1 MHQKMAVLI
10 KNILEAFQP
19 AKEISDPERFSG
31 RKKQLEQGAELLLS
45 SDHIFIHGNRGIGK
59 SSLARQLAIIAS
71 GKNDLLKSIGS
82 DLANEKF
89 DFVTCLFVR
98 DSSVRNINQLLY
110 RLLIDESALAQW
122 SGFLGLGEVGAY
134 DLDGELNPRL
144 VSDFWQRVSKI
155 SALTENGLAIF
166 VDEFELIDDHSG
178 FASLIK
184 ANPAKCVFVVTGI
197 GKTEQELVRDH
208 ESIKRQLST
217 GTLRVPNMTEE
228 ELSIIISKAQDYLS
242 NEITFEIEAVQN
254 LVKLV
259 GGHPYLL
266 HLIGK
271 QALRVAFQKKK
282 SSISQDLIDEA
293 LKQIVTESI
302 DGSLESRYLKTIGS
316 SKNREKFLR
325 IIALQKDDVVS
336 TGTIY
341 PEAEAQ
347 DIDNPSYWLGELQ
360 KEAYGSELE
369 KVSDQYYK
377 ITDPLFKAYISATPA
392 RLETTTEEAPEEIS
406 DTKLSL
412 VHVSDLHFGS
422 NHYFDNLPI
431 FGDHVPEADKPS
443 LQKYLIDSLAHSYGP
458 ADFLAVTGDL
468 TQMALTSEFKKA
480 SSFITSVA
488 QNLSGGVSN
497 WSKSIAIIPGNHD
510 VNWDMKRADPDA
522 RYAGF
527 TPYIRFRNSLGYSID
542 NQVEPERLYEVHD
555 LTEKWNCVI
564 VGFNSCVL
572 EGPDDHRGYIG
583 ESQFQNALEEV
594 EALCGTSK
602 PLKIAMLHHHLV
614 PVNSIESST
623 EKPEYILQDAGY
635 IKSELLRNNFNIV
648 LHGHR
653 HHGHEELIN
662 QDGDKGGK
670 LLIVGCGS
678 TGVNINERGSQAMQY
693 NRLSIRRKKG
703 SDTVVVSV
711 ARYIFETNR
720 RKFYQSEDHKVK
732 TFSLEIL

>member
-1 MHQKMAVLI
+1 LD
-10 KNILEAFQP
+10 AFQP
-19 AKEISDPERFSG
+19 AKEISDPQRFSG

-71 GKNDLLKSIGS
+71 GQNDLLKSIGS
-82 DLANEKF
+82 NLADECF
-89 DFVTCLFVR
+89 DYVTCFFVR

-110 RLLIDESALAQW
+110 RLLVDESALAQW
-122 SGFLGLGEVGAY
+122 SSLLGLDELGVY
-134 DLDGELNPRL
+134 DLDGELNPKL
-144 VSDFWQRVSKI
+144 VSDFWHRVSKI
-155 SALTENGLAIF
+155 SELAQDGIAIF
-166 VDEFELIDDHSG
+166 IDEFELIEDHSG

-184 ANPAKCVFVVTGI
+184 ANPAKCIFVVTGI

-217 GTLRVPNMTEE
+217 GTLRVPNMSEE
-228 ELSIIISKAQDYLS
+228 ELSIIISKAQEYLS
-242 NEITFEIEAVQN
+242 NEITFDIGAVQN

-259 GGHPYLL
+259 SGHPYLL

-271 QALRVAFQKKK
+271 ETLKIAFSKKK
-282 SSISQDLIDEA
+282 ASVSQELIDEA
-293 LKQIVTESI
+293 LQNIVKNNI
-302 DGSLESRYLKTIGS
+302 DTFLESRYLKVIGS
-316 SKNREKFLR
+316 SRNREKLLR
-325 IIALQKDDVVS
+325 IIALQKEEIVS
-336 TGTIY
+336 AAAIY

-347 DIDNPSYWLGELQ
+347 GIDTPPYWFGELQ

-377 ITDPLFKAYISATPA
+377 ITDPLFKAYISATPP
-392 RLETTTEEAPEEIS
+392 RLESGSSKESEETLEM
-406 DTKLSL
+406 KLSL
-412 VHVSDLHFGS
+412 VHLSDLHFGS

-431 FGDHVPEADKPS
+431 SGDHVPEADKPS
-443 LQKYLIDSLAHSYGP
+443 LQKYVIESLSQSYAPG
-458 ADFLAVTGDL
+458 DFLAVTGDL
-468 TQMALTSEFKKA
+468 TQMALTPEFNKA
-480 SSFITSVA
+480 ASFISAVA
-488 QNLSGGVSN
+488 QTLSGGVSA
-497 WSKSIAIIPGNHD
+497 WSKSIAVIPGNHD

-527 TPYIRFRNSLGYSID
+527 TPYIRFRNSLGLSID
-542 NQVEPERLYEVHD
+542 NQVEPERLYEVHNLID
-555 LTEKWNCVI
+555 KWNCII

-594 EALCGTSK
+594 NALCQSSK
-602 PLKIAMLHHHLV
+602 PLKIAMLHHHLISV
-614 PVNSIESST
+614 DSLEANT
-623 EKPEYILQDAGY
+623 RKPDLILQDAAY

-662 QDGDKGGK
+662 QGGDSGGK

-693 NRLSIRRKKG
+693 NRLSIRRQKG
-703 SDTVVVSV
+703 SDTVAVSV
-711 ARYIFETNR
+711 ARYFFDTVR
-720 RKFYQSEDHKVK
+720 RKFYQSEDHKAK
-732 TFSLEIL
+732 TFSFEVL

>member
-1 MHQKMAVLI
+1 MHHKVAVLI
-10 KNILEAFQP
+10 RNILEAFQP

-71 GKNDLLKSIGS
+71 GKNDLLKKIGS
-82 DLANEKF
+82 VLADEKF
-89 DFVTCLFVR
+89 DFVTCFFVR

-122 SGFLGLGEVGAY
+122 SGLVGLDEVGVY
-134 DLDGELNPRL
+134 ELDGELNPKL
-144 VSDFWQRVSKI
+144 VSDFWHRVSKI
-155 SALTENGLAIF
+155 AALAENGLAIF
-166 VDEFELIDDHSG
+166 IDEFELIEDHSG

-184 ANPAKCVFVVTGI
+184 ANPAQCLFVVTGI
-197 GKTEQELVRDH
+197 GKTEQDLVRDH
-208 ESIKRQLST
+208 ESIKRQLSA
-217 GTLRVPNMTEE
+217 GTLRVPNMSEE
-228 ELSIIISKAQDYLS
+228 ELSVIVSKAQECLS

-259 GGHPYLL
+259 SGHPYLL

-271 QALRVAFQKKK
+271 EALRVAFQKKK
-282 SSISQDLIDEA
+282 SSISQELIDEA
-293 LKQIVTESI
+293 LQKIVSESI
-302 DGSLESRYLKTIGS
+302 DSSLESRYLKTVGS
-316 SKNREKFLR
+316 SRVREKFLR
-325 IIALQKDDVVS
+325 IIALQKEDVVY
-336 TGTIY
+336 TGAIY

-347 DIDNPSYWLGELQ
+347 GIDNPSYWLGELQ

-392 RLETTTEEAPEEIS
+392 RLETNVEEEPEEAS
-406 DTKLSL
+406 DIKLSL
-412 VHVSDLHFGS
+412 LHVSDLHFGS

-431 FGDHVPEADKPS
+431 YGDHVPATDKPS
-443 LQKYLIDSLAHSYGP
+443 LQKYLIDSLSNSYGP

-468 TQMALTSEFKKA
+468 TQMALTSEFNKA
-480 SSFITSVA
+480 SAFITAVA
-488 QNLSGGVSN
+488 QNLSGGVSS
-497 WSKSIAIIPGNHD
+497 WSKNIAIIPGNHD
-510 VNWDMKRADPDA
+510 VNWGMKKADPEA

-527 TPYIRFRNSLGYSID
+527 TPYIRFRNSLGHSID

-555 LTEKWNCVI
+555 LIERWNCII

-594 EALCGTSK
+594 NALCGNAK
-602 PLKIAMLHHHLV
+602 PLKIAMLHHHLI
-614 PVNSIESST
+614 PVDSIEANT
-623 EKPEYILQDAGY
+623 RQPDYILQDAGY
-635 IKSELLRNNFNIV
+635 IKSELLRNKFHIV

-662 QDGDKGGK
+662 QSGDDGGK

-678 TGVNINERGSQAMQY
+678 TGVNIGERGSQAIQY

-703 SDTVVVSV
+703 SDTVAVSV
-711 ARYIFETNR
+711 ARYIFEPNR
-720 RKFYQSEDHKVK
+720 RRFYQSEDHKAK
-732 TFSLEIL
+732 TFSFEIL

>member
-1 MHQKMAVLI
+1 MAVAI

-45 SDHIFIHGNRGIGK
+45 CDHIFIHGNRGIGK

-71 GKNDLLKSIGS
+71 GKNDLLKSIES
-82 DLANEKF
+82 DLANETF
-89 DFVTCLFVR
+89 DFVTCFFVR

-122 SGFLGLGEVGAY
+122 SGLLGLDEVGVY
-134 DLDGELNPRL
+134 ELEGELNPKL
-144 VSDFWQRVSKI
+144 VSDFWQRVSLI

-166 VDEFELIDDHSG
+166 IDEFELIDDHSG

-259 GGHPYLL
+259 SGHPYLL

-293 LKQIVTESI
+293 LQQIVTDSI
-302 DGSLESRYLKTIGS
+302 DSSLESRYLKTIGS
-316 SKNREKFLR
+316 SRVRERFLR

-347 DIDNPSYWLGELQ
+347 GIDNPPYWLGELQ

-392 RLETTTEEAPEEIS
+392 RLEAVTEEEPEEIS
-406 DTKLSL
+406 DMRLSL
-412 VHVSDLHFGS
+412 VHVSDLHFGA
-422 NHYFDNLPI
+422 NHYFDSLPI
-431 FGDHVPEADKPS
+431 AGDHVPEADKPS
-443 LQKYLIDSLAHSYGP
+443 LQKYLIDSLAQSYGP

-480 SSFITSVA
+480 SACITSVA
-488 QNLSGGVSN
+488 QSLSGGVSN
-497 WSKSIAIIPGNHD
+497 WSKNIAIIPGNHD
-510 VNWDMKRADPDA
+510 VNWDMKRADPEA

-527 TPYIRFRNSLGYSID
+527 TPYIRFRNSLGYGID

-555 LTEKWNCVI
+555 LVEKWNCVI

-594 EALCGTSK
+594 NALCKGTK
-602 PLKIAMLHHHLV
+602 PLKIAMLHHHLI
-614 PVNSIESST
+614 PVDSLEANI
-623 EKPEYILQDAGY
+623 KRPEYILQDAGY
-635 IKSELLRNNFNIV
+635 IKSELLRNGFNIV

-662 QDGDKGGK
+662 QQGDGGGQ

-678 TGVNINERGSQAMQY
+678 TGVNINERGSQAIQY

-703 SDTVVVSV
+703 TDNVVVSV
-711 ARYIFETNR
+711 ARYIFDSNR

-732 TFSLEIL
+732 TFSLALL

>member
-1 MHQKMAVLI
+1 MAVLI
-10 KNILEAFQP
+10 RNILDAFQP
-19 AKEISDPERFSG
+19 AKEISDPQRFSG
-31 RKKQLEQGAELLLS
+31 RKQQLEQGAELLLS

-71 GKNDLLKSIGS
+71 GQNDLLKSIGS
-82 DLANEKF
+82 NLADECF
-89 DFVTCLFVR
+89 DYVTCFFVR

-110 RLLIDESALAQW
+110 RLLVDESALAQW
-122 SGFLGLGEVGAY
+122 SSLLGLDELGVY
-134 DLDGELNPRL
+134 DLDGELNPKL
-144 VSDFWQRVSKI
+144 VSDFWHRVSKI
-155 SALTENGLAIF
+155 SELAKDGLAIF
-166 VDEFELIDDHSG
+166 IDEFELIENHSG

-217 GTLRVPNMTEE
+217 GTLRVPNMSEE
-228 ELSIIISKAQDYLS
+228 ELSIIISKAQEYLS
-242 NEITFEIEAVQN
+242 NEITFDIGAVQN
-254 LVKLV
+254 LVELV
-259 GGHPYLL
+259 SGHPYLL

-271 QALRVAFQKKK
+271 ETLKIAFSKKK
-282 SSISQDLIDEA
+282 ASVSQELIDEA
-293 LKQIVTESI
+293 LQNIVKNNI
-302 DGSLESRYLKTIGS
+302 DSFLESRYLKVIGS
-316 SKNREKFLR
+316 SRNREKLLR
-325 IIALQKDDVVS
+325 IIALQKEEIVS
-336 TGTIY
+336 AAAIY

-347 DIDNPSYWLGELQ
+347 GIDTPSYWFGELQ

-392 RLETTTEEAPEEIS
+392 RLEAGSGKESEETFEM
-406 DTKLSL
+406 KLSL
-412 VHVSDLHFGS
+412 VHLSDLHFGS

-431 FGDHVPEADKPS
+431 SGDHVPEADKPS
-443 LQKYLIDSLAHSYGP
+443 LQKYVIESLSQSYAPG
-458 ADFLAVTGDL
+458 DFLAVTGDL
-468 TQMALTSEFKKA
+468 TQMALTPEFNKA
-480 SSFITSVA
+480 ASFISAVA
-488 QNLSGGVSN
+488 QTLSGGVSA
-497 WSKSIAIIPGNHD
+497 WSKSIAVIPGNHD

-527 TPYIRFRNSLGYSID
+527 TPYIRFRNSLGLSID

-555 LTEKWNCVI
+555 LIDKWNCII

-594 EALCGTSK
+594 NALCKSSK
-602 PLKIAMLHHHLV
+602 PLKIAMLHHHLISV
-614 PVNSIESST
+614 DSLEANT
-623 EKPEYILQDAGY
+623 RKPDLILQDAAY

-662 QDGDKGGK
+662 QGGDSGGK

-693 NRLSIRRKKG
+693 NRLSIRRQKG
-703 SDTVVVSV
+703 SDTVAVSV
-711 ARYIFETNR
+711 ARYLFDTVR
-720 RKFYQSEDHKVK
+720 RK
-732 TFSLEIL
+732 ILSIRRS

>member
-1 MHQKMAVLI
+1 MAVLI
-10 KNILEAFQP
+10 RNILDAFQP
-19 AKEISDPERFSG
+19 AKEISDPQRFSG

-45 SDHIFIHGNRGIGK
+45 NDHIFIHGNRGIGK

-71 GKNDLLKSIGS
+71 GKNDLLTSIGS
-82 DLANEKF
+82 DLAGEKF
-89 DFVTCLFVR
+89 DFVTCFFVR
-98 DSSVRNINQLLY
+98 DASVRNINQLLY

-122 SGFLGLGEVGAY
+122 SNLLGLDELGVY
-134 DLDGELNPRL
+134 DLDGELNPKL

-155 SALTENGLAIF
+155 SELAENGLAIF
-166 VDEFELIDDHSG
+166 IDEFELIEDHSG

-184 ANPAKCVFVVTGI
+184 ANPARCVFVVTGI

-217 GTLRVPNMTEE
+217 GTLRVPNMSEE
-228 ELSIIISKAQDYLS
+228 ELSIIVAKAQEYLS
-242 NEITFEIEAVQN
+242 GEITFEIAAVHN
-254 LVKLV
+254 LVRLV
-259 GGHPYLL
+259 SGHPYLL

-271 QALRVAFQKKK
+271 ETLKIAFNKKK
-282 SSISQDLIDEA
+282 ASVSQDLIDEA
-293 LKQIVTESI
+293 LQNIVRNNI
-302 DGSLESRYLKTIGS
+302 DSFLESRYLKAIGS
-316 SKNREKFLR
+316 SKVREKFLR
-325 IIALQKDDVVS
+325 IIALQKEDVVS
-336 TGTIY
+336 TGAIY

-347 DIDNPSYWLGELQ
+347 GIENPPYWLGELQ

-377 ITDPLFKAYISATPA
+377 ITDPLFKAYISATPP
-392 RLETTTEEAPEEIS
+392 RLEAGSEVEPEGAL
-406 DTKLSL
+406 DLKLSL
-412 VHVSDLHFGS
+412 VHISDLHFGS

-443 LQKYLIDSLAHSYGP
+443 LQKYLIESLSQSYGP
-458 ADFLAVTGDL
+458 GDFLAVTGDL
-468 TQMALTSEFKKA
+468 TQMALTPEFNKA
-480 SSFITSVA
+480 ATFISAVA
-488 QNLSGGVSN
+488 QKLSGGVSG

-510 VNWDMKRADPDA
+510 VNWAMKRADPDA

-527 TPYIRFRNSLGYSID
+527 TPYIRFRNSLGLSID
-542 NQVEPERLYEVHD
+542 NQVEPERLYEVHNLID
-555 LTEKWNCVI
+555 KWNCII

-594 EALCGTSK
+594 NALCRHTK

-614 PVNSIESST
+614 PVDSLEVNT
-623 EKPEYILQDAGY
+623 RQPDCVLQDAAY

-662 QDGDKGGK
+662 QGGDCGGK

-693 NRLSIRRKKG
+693 NRLSIRRQKD

-711 ARYIFETNR
+711 ARYLFDTVR
-720 RKFYQSEDHKVK
+720 RKFYQSEDHKAK
-732 TFSLEIL
+732 TFSFEIL